1 MKNNKESIT
10 SGRYQI
16 KTMSVTYAD
25 TGFFDVKVVPHKNLP
40 SSGRNEYTRSF
51 TGRVTGSGTNVLG
64 TVPLDTGT
72 YRFTVLANAKNAKI
86 TLESDSH
93 LPCAFQSAEIES
105 EFVLRSRRM

>member
-1 MKNNKESIT
+1 MI
-10 SGRYQI
+10 
-16 KTMSVTYAD
+16 
-25 TGFFDVKVVPHKNLP
+25 
-40 SSGRNEYTRSF
+40 
-51 TGRVTGSGTNVLG
+51 GSGTNVLG